1 MLLSDYAP
9 AVGFGTSGL
18 RALVR
23 NLTPE
28 AVSAYTRAFVRAI
41 AAERSQRT
49 GCVVGWDL
57 RPSSPAIAAAVCAG
71 LEAEGV
77 TPEIAGPCPTP
88 AIGLRAIA
96 AGIPGIVVTGS
107 HIPFDRNGVKFF
119 TLRGEITKAD
129 ERAITSFNAQELVIP
144 PDELADAVSRFTALL
159 AAPSDAA
166 MAAYQARFT
175 DAFPADCL
183 SGLRIGVYQ
192 HSAVGRDFLLA
203 LLGNFGA
210 DVVALG
216 RSDSFVPID
225 TEVVLPEDEAR
236 AAGWAREHRLDAV
249 VSTDGDGDRPWICD
263 ERGAFMRGDILGVL
277 AARRLGAKRVASPV
291 SSNTVL
297 EKCMAFDAVTRCR
310 IGSPFVIEAMEGLA
324 KEELAKDAGDGVVG
338 FEANGGFLTQ
348 TALEV
353 NGVILSPL
361 PTRDSTLPIL
371 LVLTTAKDSGAP
383 LSALV
388 DSLPPRRTASGSIKG
403 IATIDSF
410 RFVVSMHTDP
420 KRCSDFLAFTG
431 STVAAMNGTDG
442 LRVTLAN
449 GDIVHLRPSGNAP
462 EFRCYVEADTQ
473 ARADALL
480 ADALAAIAA
489 RLPVKT

>member
-18 RALVR
+18 RALVS

-28 AVSAYTRAFVRAI
+28 AVSAYARAFVRA
-41 AAERSQRT
+41 ARSQGADVT

-77 TPEIAGPCPTP
+77 APEIAGPCPTP

-96 AGIPGIVVTGS
+96 AGKPGIVVTGS

-119 TLRGEITKAD
+119 TARGEITKAD
-129 ERAITSFNAQELVIP
+129 ERNITGCNAHDLVIP
-144 PDELADAVSRFTALL
+144 PDELASAFSRWTAAL
-159 AAPSDAA
+159 ATPSVEA
-166 MAAYQARFT
+166 MSAYRARFT
-175 DAFPADCL
+175 DGFPVGCL

-192 HSAVGRDFLLA
+192 HSAVGRDFLLT
-203 LLGNFGA
+203 LLGDLGA
-210 DVVALG
+210 EVVALG

-236 AAGWAREHRLDAV
+236 AAAWAREHRLDAV
-249 VSTDGDGDRPWICD
+249 VSTDGDGDRPWVCD

-277 AARRLGAKRVASPV
+277 AARRLGARRVATPV
-291 SSNTVL
+291 SSNTAL
-297 EKCMAFDAVTRCR
+297 EKCRSFDAIARCR
-310 IGSPFVIEAMEGLA
+310 IGSPFVIEAMEA
-324 KEELAKDAGDGVVG
+324 LAKDDGVCVVG

-348 TALEV
+348 TSAQV
-353 NGVILSPL
+353 NGVTLSPL

-371 LVLTTAKDSGAP
+371 LALTAAKESGAP
-383 LSALV
+383 VSALV

-403 IATIDSF
+403 IATLDSF
-410 RFVVSMHTDP
+410 RFVVAMQTDP
-420 KRCSDFLAFTG
+420 KRCNDFLAFTG
-431 STVAAMNGTDG
+431 SNLVALNGTDG
-442 LRVTLAN
+442 LRATLAS

-473 ARADALL
+473 AKADALL
-480 ADALAAIAA
+480 GDALGAIAA
-489 RLPVKT
+489 RFQTKI